1 MSNELLIALFGGG
14 SLAAII
20 GALKLPETIK
30 NWKEARQIKYDGLQ
44 KELEIEREKIRGL
57 ELQLSSKSKELE
69 LEKMKMIEIKIWLSA
84 TIPMMR
90 TQNSDDPKTLELIKM
105 IEDNIKFDVTPSRT

>member
-1 MSNELLIALFGGG
+1 MHICSF
-14 SLAAII
+14 LA
-20 GALKLPETIK
+20 ALKLPETIK